1 MKGIL
6 IVTVGIPGSGKTSWV
21 KDYIEE
27 NKDKN
32 IEVISS
38 DEIRK
43 ELLNDIKDQSKN
55 KEVAIIAKERFK
67 ECLRKKQNV
76 VWDAT
81 NLRKEYRE
89 QLITLSHNYNAL
101 TKLLVFLD
109 KESNIRKKDKGRKW
123 SVSDSVIDKQIK
135 SWQFP
140 FETET
145 HIVKYIHI

>member
-1 MKGIL
+1 MSVEKLNSSLEYFSITRFNFNETERRNCEVLLRIYISFNIL
-6 IVTVGIPGSGKTSWV
+6 
-21 KDYIEE
+21 
-27 NKDKN
+27 N
-32 IEVISS
+32 IHKFLIT
-38 DEIRK
+38 
-43 ELLNDIKDQSKN
+43 
-55 KEVAIIAKERFK
+55 
-67 ECLRKKQNV
+67 
-76 VWDAT
+76 DAT